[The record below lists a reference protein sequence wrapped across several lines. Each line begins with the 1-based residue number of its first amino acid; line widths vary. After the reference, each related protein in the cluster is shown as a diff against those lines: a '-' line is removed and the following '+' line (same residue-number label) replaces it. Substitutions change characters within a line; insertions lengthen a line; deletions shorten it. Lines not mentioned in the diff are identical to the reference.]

1 MLGFRRPVF
10 AVSFLTFEIAS
21 FAVAQDVP
29 PPPGGPPGGNR
40 FNRRIQGPPPPA
52 PTPPATSQPN
62 RLQQMFN
69 EANELA
75 ARVQRSGP
83 WDQHAKEIE
92 KAVESIVSLNNLT
105 GEAEQFGKRL
115 IIEVSKLPPWEF
127 DKRLN
132 VAGELIKERYGLN
145 DEQMKKM
152 RSQFVR
158 NSFTFFVQNAEQ
170 ILPVAREFIETWTE
184 RKPVTPEMVA
194 RWTIRLR
201 PIFNKWYGDAVNEV
215 NKFCG
220 ENLTPEQR
228 EKVNQDMGVLAKHV
242 KLFDQTIAKWQ
253 QGGWEPDHWGLGKDP
268 VHAELQAQLERRRTG
283 GATAASGTPAVAAP
297 AAALPP
303 PPPPPSVAAPSRGPM
318 RIGDNRF
325 SSGRAAARATPQPP
339 TSDDAWSAYV
349 RQFITRYGL
358 DESQKST
365 AYAILKD
372 MQERAQ
378 AYRSSRSDQIAQA
391 EKRVKE
397 ATSAEERN
405 DAQTE
410 LRDVLKGMEDLFEEL
425 KTRLQT
431 IPTADQIQRAGS

>member
-1 MLGFRRPVF
+1 
-10 AVSFLTFEIAS
+10 
-21 FAVAQDVP
+21 
-29 PPPGGPPGGNR
+29 
-40 FNRRIQGPPPPA
+40 
-52 PTPPATSQPN
+52 
-62 RLQQMFN
+62 
-69 EANELA
+69 
-75 ARVQRSGP
+75 
-83 WDQHAKEIE
+83 
-92 KAVESIVSLNNLT
+92 
-105 GEAEQFGKRL
+105 
-115 IIEVSKLPPWEF
+115 
-127 DKRLN
+127 
-132 VAGELIKERYGLN
+132 
-145 DEQMKKM
+145 
-152 RSQFVR
+152 
-158 NSFTFFVQNAEQ
+158 
-170 ILPVAREFIETWTE
+170 
-184 RKPVTPEMVA
+184 
-194 RWTIRLR
+194 
-201 PIFNKWYGDAVNEV
+201 
-215 NKFCG
+215 
-220 ENLTPEQR
+220 
-228 EKVNQDMGVLAKHV
+228 
-242 KLFDQTIAKWQ
+242 
-253 QGGWEPDHWGLGKDP
+253 
-268 VHAELQAQLERRRTG
+268 
-283 GATAASGTPAVAAP
+283 
-297 AAALPP
+297 
-303 PPPPPSVAAPSRGPM
+303 M